1 MNIQRD
7 KILEFD
13 TLSADKVGISITKNW
28 EVATDRKHDI
38 FHPHRDKQYILVIGI
53 RGTFKIMIDFKELI
67 IKAPFTLVI
76 LPEQVH
82 QLIEFEN
89 SEVFNIDFVSSLISS
104 ELQGLLHKN
113 FINNNVISENI
124 SLHQQITSISHL
136 IYQIYNTAE
145 NNYHNYS
152 IHALLLSILNL
163 IAGASFPSAHHT
175 IKENRTAVIEQQFN
189 WLLKNN
195 YIQWKKPSQYATSL
209 AISVSHLNDSVRE
222 ITGSSVSE
230 HIQQHV
236 VLEAKRLLF
245 FSKKNVKEV
254 GYDLGF
260 EDPVYF
266 NKLFKKIAGI
276 TPLQF
281 RLKFRDSYN

>member
-1 MNIQRD
+1 MNIHRD

-13 TLSADKVGISITKNW
+13 TLLADKVGISITKNW
-28 EVATDRKHDI
+28 EVAADRKHDI

-53 RGTFKIMIDFKELI
+53 RGTFKMMIDFKELTI
-67 IKAPFTLVI
+67 EAPFTLVL

-89 SEVFNIDFVSSLISS
+89 SEVFNIDFVPSLISS
-104 ELQGLLHKN
+104 ELQSLLHKN
-113 FINNNVISENI
+113 FINNNIISENTL
-124 SLHQQITSISHL
+124 LHQQLINISQL
-136 IYQIYNTAE
+136 IYEIYNTAE
-145 NNYHNYS
+145 NNYHNYA
-152 IHALLLSILNL
+152 IHTLLLSILNL
-163 IAGASFPSAHHT
+163 IAGAGAPSQHHT
-175 IKENRTAVIEQQFN
+175 IKETRTAVIEQQFN

-236 VLEAKRLLF
+236 ILEAKRLLF
-245 FSKKNVKEV
+245 FSKKNVKEI

-266 NKLFKKIAGI
+266 NKLFKKTAGI

>member
-1 MNIQRD
+1 MNTHRE

-13 TLSADKVGISITKNW
+13 TLSADKFGISITRNW
-28 EVATDRKHDI
+28 EASADHRHDI
-38 FHPHRDKQYILVIGI
+38 FSPHRDKQYILVIGT
-53 RGTFKIMIDFKELI
+53 RGTFKMMLDFKELTI
-67 IKAPFTLVI
+67 AAPFILVI

-89 SEVFNIDFVSSLISS
+89 SEVFNIDFVPSLISS
-104 ELQGLLHKN
+104 ELQSLLHKN
-113 FINNNVISENI
+113 FISTHTAEGNLL
-124 SLHQQITSISHL
+124 LHQQVTSISQL
-136 IYQIYNTAE
+136 IHEIYTHAE

-163 IAGASFPSAHHT
+163 IAGAGFPSEQRPV
-175 IKENRTAVIEQQFN
+175 KETRTAMIEQEFN

-195 YIQWKKPSQYATSL
+195 YIQWKKPSQYATSM

-222 ITGSSVSE
+222 ITGNSVSE

-236 VLEAKRLLF
+236 ILEAKRLLF
-245 FSKKNVKEV
+245 FSKKNVKEI